1 MIAPRIRAMAAPHW
15 LALFGGI
22 LVAWGA
28 LWLMALPGEMREA
41 ASIYG
46 LEFWAA
52 LCRVGPEGSGFAGLL
67 AMWTLMAGG
76 MMAPTALPAFATYDD
91 LSHTGETRFGALI
104 AGYLAVWIG
113 FAAVAAGLQ
122 TGLYRLGLVD
132 ALGTSLSPMLSGVLL
147 VAAGAYQ
154 FSPLKDACLSR
165 CRAPLTFF
173 MAHWAEGPWR
183 MGLRLGLTCLGCC
196 AALMLLAFVGG
207 VMSLGFMALGMVL
220 MTLEKL
226 PQIGRYVTRPLGVGL
241 IAGGL
246 WSAMQVF

>member
-1 MIAPRIRAMAAPHW
+1 MATMHW
-15 LALFGGI
+15 LVLFGGI
-22 LVAWGA
+22 LLAWSA
-28 LWLMALPGEMREA
+28 LWVMALPGDMRAA
-41 ASIYG
+41 ASVYG

-52 LCRVGPEGSGFAGLL
+52 LCRVGPEGGGFAGLV

-91 LSHTGETRFGALI
+91 LSHTGQTHFGQLV
-104 AGYLAVWIG
+104 AGYLAVWLG
-113 FAAVAAGLQ
+113 FAVVAAGLQ
-122 TGLYRLGLVD
+122 VGLFHLGLVD
-132 ALGTSLSPMLSGVLL
+132 AIGTSLSPILSGTLL
-147 VAAGAYQ
+147 VAAGLYQ

-173 MAHWAEGPWR
+173 MAHWSEGAWR

-207 VMSLGFMALGMVL
+207 VMSLGFMALGMVV

-226 PQIGRYVTRPLGVGL
+226 PQIGRWLTPPLGVGL
-241 IAGGL
+241 IAAGL
-246 WSAMQVF
+246 WTVLQML